1 MGRRN
6 KHKKKLT
13 QLNEKDLRNASPKQL
28 EAIASMLTG
37 MKAEVELGQKG
48 RAPGIH
54 KSKTTGGNKLS
65 KSRKE
70 G

>member
-1 MGRRN
+1 MGKRR
-6 KHKKKLT
+6 KYKKKLM

-37 MKAEVELGQKG
+37 TKAEVELGVRC
-48 RAPGIH
+48 RADRRIH
-54 KSKTTGGNKLS
+54 KNQS